1 MRERGLFEYLNSQ
14 PTVEEAQERAIERL
28 RRGSAGGQLGPSR
41 RQLLTAGLAGS
52 AWRMLGLG
60 VPMARFAPLGL
71 FPVAS
76 FAAEEGTAV
85 AAVAGGAPAAIEI
98 PGKPGLRLLND
109 RPLNAETP
117 AHLLDDLVTPTK
129 ALFVRNNGVAPVG
142 IDPATWTL
150 KVHGEACEQP
160 RTFTLAQLRENFRS
174 TKLALQLECG
184 GNGRSEFRPR
194 AGGNQWTT
202 GAIGC
207 PQWTG
212 IRLADVLRACG
223 IGRKAQY
230 VAYVSADT
238 HLSGD
243 PAKQPI
249 SRGVPIAKALEKESL
264 LAFELNG
271 RYIAD
276 HHGAPLRMVC
286 GGWPGSVS
294 GKWVTE
300 ILIRDREHDGAKMG
314 GKSYRVPRQP
324 VEPGAKVA
332 DADMRII
339 ESMPVKSLI
348 TFPESGTRAI
358 RDTDFVVRGHAWA
371 GDKRVK
377 SVELSTNFGASWE
390 RTELAAPA
398 NRLAWQRFVGAV
410 KFTQP
415 GYYEIW
421 ARARDADDQM
431 QPMLVPGWNPKGYLN
446 NACHR
451 IAVQVL

>member
-1 MRERGLFEYLNSQ
+1 MRERGLFEFLDSNPWSMAA
-14 PTVEEAQERAIERL
+14 PVGRTGL
-28 RRGSAGGQLGPSR
+28 SR
-41 RQLLTAGLAGS
+41 RALLTAGLAGS
-52 AWRMLGLG
+52 AWRMLG
-60 VPMARFAPLGL
+60 VSIPMARYIPLGL
-71 FPVAS
+71 FPAAS
-76 FAAEEGTAV
+76 FAAEQGSLV
-85 AAVAGGAPAAIEI
+85 ASSASAAAAKIEI

-117 AHLLDDLVTPTK
+117 AHLLDDEITPTS
-129 ALFVRNNGVAPVG
+129 ALFVRNNGIPPVNT
-142 IDPATWTL
+142 DPASWTL

-160 RTFTLAQLRENFRS
+160 QTFTLAQLREQFRS
-174 TKLALQLECG
+174 TTLALQLECG
-184 GNGRSEFRPR
+184 GNGRAEFRPR
-194 AGGNQWTT
+194 ASGNQWST
-202 GAIGC
+202 GAVGC

-212 IRLADVLRACG
+212 IRLADVLNACG
-223 IGRKAQY
+223 VGRNAQY

-243 PAKQPI
+243 PSKQPI
-249 SRGVPIAKALEKESL
+249 SRGVTLAKALEKESL

-271 RYIAD
+271 RDIGPY
-276 HHGAPLRMVC
+276 HGAPLRMVC

-300 ILIRDREHDGAKMG
+300 ILLRDREHDGAKMG
-314 GKSYRVPRQP
+314 GQSYRIPRNP
-324 VEPGAKVA
+324 VAPGSEVA

-358 RDTDFVVRGHAWA
+358 RNSEMTVRGHAWA
-371 GDKRVK
+371 GDNRVK
-377 SVELSTNFGASWE
+377 GVDLSTDFGASWQ
-390 RTELAAPA
+390 RAELAPPV
-398 NRLAWQRFVGAV
+398 NRLAWQRFSGAV
-410 KFTQP
+410 KFAAP

-421 ARARDADDQM
+421 ARARDDKDLM

-451 IAVQVL
+451 VAVQVL